1 VTTATARRTA
11 TAHAPVPKKTT
22 TTPKPNQRSASAKAA
37 TPGRRRPSTD
47 LAGRAA
53 PGRPVEHAVLAA
65 ERAVQRNSLYLRIPV
80 LGELNLPAPEQ
91 IAFIGGVAV
100 VAVIG
105 LLEWPVAA
113 LLVVGHVVAT
123 SSHRR
128 MVRALGEALEAG

>member
-1 VTTATARRTA
+1 MTTATARRAA
-11 TAHAPVPKKTT
+11 TARAPAPKKTT
-22 TTPKPNQRSASAKAA
+22 TTPKPNPRRAGAKAS
-37 TPGRRRPSTD
+37 TPGRQQPRPD
-47 LAGRAA
+47 LAGRDE
-53 PGRPVEHAVLAA
+53 PTRPVEHAVLAA
-65 ERAVQRNSLYLRIPV
+65 EQAVRRNSLYLRLPV

-91 IAFIGGVAV
+91 LVFIGGVAV

-123 SSHRR
+123 SSHRS